1 MSWEQSAGSVT
12 QYFNNAGVPQQ
23 AQYSTTLVEAPSQP
37 QYELMKSAMEQNA
50 TYFPTV
56 NSEWLMASDVFYT
69 VLRDDLG
76 PRYKPLCDVV
86 IRVYEN
92 GLYSD
97 YFQKKYVEECLR
109 IVKNEGLKLCFK
121 ALLEIVNEQE
131 IVHGCAHIRHA
142 KGGIEKFQEAMCT
155 FKKLLFEKKNFL
167 TLKLWLYLQE
177 VYRCWIQHVNSS
189 ESYGIFCDSKEEYD
203 KYFKKLPMKVDDA
216 TVVTWIRAPWQR
228 RDYMLSWLFM
238 QNDDFFKDA
247 SWFSILRAFHAYRG
261 SYRWQCRANRPA
273 MVEISDRDLE
283 NCVYKIQRRFLATNI
298 DARENQSVRILLR
311 NEYLHLNAENKNYC
325 RVIYTIALGL
335 ELKKRLV
342 EEQDLFKTMMFNLD
356 NMIET
361 DDMPPTH
368 VEDTLYFH
376 ARIRY
381 FCMCCIQ
388 DLRQG
393 VDPRTVKEFKIF
405 SKYLLPYYQIVKGNA
420 KPDFN
425 KPFAMWNI
433 VLLYAIV
440 NQVGLSENE
449 DGGVE
454 FWRKEKVQKD
464 GLLSWEKLFTST
476 ASFSPLFKNVEA
488 NFNDF
493 KMAWCKITGATL
505 WDDKREMA
513 DFLHRYKLEKPP
525 QYYFLQ

>member
-1 MSWEQSAGSVT
+1 MSGQQSSVP

-23 AQYSTTLVEAPSQP
+23 ALYSTALVEAPSQP
-37 QYELMKSAMEQNA
+37 QYELKQSAMEQNA
-50 TYFPTV
+50 TFFPLV
-56 NSEWLMASDVFYT
+56 NPEWLLASDVFYT

-76 PRYKPLCDVV
+76 PQYKSLCDVM

-97 YFQKKYVEECLR
+97 YFQKKYVEDCLR
-109 IVKNEGLKLCFK
+109 IVKDERLKWCFQ
-121 ALLEIVNEQE
+121 ALIEIVEYQE
-131 IVHGCAHIRHA
+131 IVHGFAHIRHA
-142 KGGIEKFQEAMCT
+142 KGGNDRFQEAMCT
-155 FKKLLFEKKNFL
+155 FKKLLFEKKKFL
-167 TLKLWLYLQE
+167 TLKLWLYLEE
-177 VYRCWIQHVNSS
+177 VYRCWIQHATTA
-189 ESYGIFCDSKEEYD
+189 ESYGIFCDNKEEYD
-203 KYFKKLPMKVDDA
+203 MYFKKLPMKFDDA

-228 RDYMLSWLFM
+228 RDYILSWLFM
-238 QNDDFFKDA
+238 QDDAHFKDA

-261 SYRWQCRANRPA
+261 SYRWQCRVNRPA

-283 NCVYKIQRRFLATNI
+283 NCVFKIKRRYMETKN
-298 DARENQSVRILLR
+298 DARENQSVRILLEQ
-311 NEYLHLNAENKNYC
+311 EYSHLNAENKNYC
-325 RVIYTIALGL
+325 RAIYPIALQL

-342 EEQDLFKTMMFNLD
+342 EEQVQFKTMMFNLD

-361 DDMPPTH
+361 DDMPSTD

-376 ARIRY
+376 SRIRY

-420 KPDFN
+420 NPNFN
-425 KPFAMWNI
+425 DPFAMWNI

-449 DGGVE
+449 DGGVQ
-454 FWRKEKVQKD
+454 FWRKEKVPKD

-476 ASFSPLFKNVEA
+476 GSFSPLFKNVEEIK
-488 NFNDF
+488 F
-493 KMAWCKITGATL
+493 KFAWCKITGATL
-505 WDDKREMA
+505 WDDKKGEMA
-513 DFLHRYKLEKPP
+513 DFLDRYKLKEPP
-525 QYYFLQ
+525 RYYFLQ